1 MSMLLEALK
10 KPKKAIRLA
19 SSIPLYGLDSFRF
32 AADAIHKRNAVQ
44 DTWELMRLVAVARSL
59 RPEAVVEIG
68 SLFGGTLYCWSQV
81 AAPNATLIG
90 IDLPGGDFGGGPSEE
105 QADGFRTML
114 REGQQFDFLP
124 QDSHQTATVDAVRS
138 LLGGKPID
146 FLFIDGDHTYE
157 GVSQDFA
164 MYSPLVRPGGVVAF
178 HDIVPHTDPIYGVAR
193 FWNELKDG
201 YRHEEFVYSWSQVGL
216 GIGLIR
222 IPS

>member
-1 MSMLLEALK
+1 MSMLQLAVK
-10 KPKKAIRLA
+10 KPRKAIRLA
-19 SSIPLYGLDSFRF
+19 SSIPVYGLTSFRF

-44 DTWELMRLVAVARSL
+44 DTWELMRLVAVARGL

-105 QADGFRTML
+105 QAEGFRTML

-124 QDSHQTATVDAVRS
+124 QDSHQPATVEAVRS

-193 FWNELKDG
+193 FWNELKRD
-201 YRHEEFVYSWSQVGL
+201 YQHEEFVYSWSQVGL
-216 GIGLIR
+216 GIGVIR
-222 IPS
+222 MPS